1 MLTDW
6 LIWLD
11 YLEENNYNTSF
22 LRLITPIT
30 FGIIE
35 THNYNYTNG
44 SGYGSGYGNGDG
56 DGDGYGHGYGHG
68 YGDGS
73 GYGDG
78 FGCGD
83 GIGIGYGYGYLN
95 YYEEEH

>member
-6 LIWLD
+6 LIFLD
-11 YLEENNYNTSF
+11 YLEENNCNTSF
-22 LRLITPIT
+22 IRLTTPIA

-35 THNYNYTNG
+35 CHNYNYHCGDGN
-44 SGYGSGYGNGDG
+44 GYGY
-56 DGDGYGHGYGHG
+56 G

-73 GYGDG
+73 GYGA
-78 FGCGD
+78 
-83 GIGIGYGYGYLN
+83 GYGYGVGFGFGYSN

>member
-6 LIWLD
+6 LIFLD

-35 THNYNYTNG
+35 CHYYNYGNGYGYGYGYGYG
-44 SGYGSGYGNGDG
+44 SGYGSG
-56 DGDGYGHGYGHG
+56 
-68 YGDGS
+68 S
-73 GYGDG
+73 GYS
-78 FGCGD
+78 
-83 GIGIGYGYGYLN
+83 YLN